1 MADQKRPDKIATLET
16 QIREVTVVM
25 RDNIDKAIARGED
38 IENLQLKAENLEQNA
53 GLFENS
59 ARTLKRKQRW
69 RYIRN
74 SLIILFIVLFIIL
87 VLVLV
92 LHPWTY

>member
-1 MADQKRPDKIATLET
+1 MADRKQPDKIASLET

-53 GLFENS
+53 GLFEDH
-59 ARTLKRKQRW
+59 ARDLKRQQRW

-74 SLIILFIVLFIIL
+74 SLIILFIVFFIIL
-87 VLVLV
+87 VIVLA